1 MVKFNKNRN
10 KIYRLYVV
18 DIVVVVMVERT
29 IKITKLIFTGR
40 LFRENLKRVL
50 LDELRE
56 IKLIVCGLT

>member
-1 MVKFNKNRN
+1 
-10 KIYRLYVV
+10 
-18 DIVVVVMVERT
+18 MVERT

-50 LDELRE
+50 LDELGE